1 MKKYILVLL
10 MLVSPLMG
18 QEAVQDD
25 KKSLY
30 FKTDIF
36 TRFEGVSTIGNG
48 TLVSA
53 PVSLSGISFKFG
65 VKKAY
70 WYNQLRISTTMPS
83 YKEIFGCILY
93 GRRIGFLT
101 GVGGVVKETSRIT
114 MNVDFGF
121 GVDFSLDDTLED
133 FNYYGN
139 SPGIPIAEYGVNWE
153 INWTT
158 HMFLTDTT
166 KFFFGFN
173 FGQVM
178 LLSSNE
184 EAFSIY
190 GFRYGL
196 SLGFSF

>member
-1 MKKYILVLL
+1 MKKNILLLL
-10 MLVSPLMG
+10 MVASPLMAQG
-18 QEAVQDD
+18 TAQDN

-36 TRFEGVSTIGNG
+36 TRFEGVSTVGEE
-48 TLVSA
+48 TLISA
-53 PVSLSGISFKFG
+53 PVSLSGVSFKLG

-70 WYNQLRISTTMPS
+70 WYSQLRLSTTIPS
-83 YKEIFGCILY
+83 YKEIFGDILY

-121 GVDFSLDDTLED
+121 GVDFSLDDTVEALA
-133 FNYYGN
+133 YYGN
-139 SPGIPIAEYGVNWE
+139 HSDIPVAEYGINWE

>member
-1 MKKYILVLL
+1 MKRHVLL
-10 MLVSPLMG
+10 LLMVVSPLIG
-18 QEAVQDD
+18 QETVQDD
-25 KKSLY
+25 NKSLY

-36 TRFEGVSTIGNG
+36 TRFESVSTVAED

-53 PVSLSGISFKFG
+53 PVSLSGVSFKLG
-65 VKKAY
+65 VKKVY
-70 WYNQLRISTTMPS
+70 WYNQFRLSTTMPS

-121 GVDFSLDDTLED
+121 GVDFSMDKTVEAVD
-133 FNYYGN
+133 YYGD
-139 SPGIPIAEYGVNWE
+139 IPVAEYGINWE

-158 HMFLTDTT
+158 HLFLTDTS

-178 LLSSNE
+178 LLSPNE
-184 EAFSIY
+184 EAFSIL
-190 GFRYGL
+190 GLRYGL

>member
-1 MKKYILVLL
+1 MKKNILVLL
-10 MLVSPLMG
+10 MIVSPLMA
-18 QEAVQDD
+18 QE
-25 KKSLY
+25 KSLY

-36 TRFEGVSTIGNG
+36 TRFEGVSTVGNDI
-48 TLVSA
+48 LVSA

-65 VKKAY
+65 AKKVY
-70 WYNQLRISTTMPS
+70 WYNQLRLSTTIPS

-101 GVGGVVKETSRIT
+101 GIGGVVKETSRIT
-114 MNVDFGF
+114 MNIDFGF
-121 GVDFSLDDTLED
+121 GVDFSFDDTLEVL
-133 FNYYGN
+133 NYYGN
-139 SPGIPIAEYGVNWE
+139 NSAIPIAEYGINWE
-153 INWTT
+153 VNWTT

-166 KFFFGFN
+166 KIFFGFN
-173 FGQVM
+173 FGQVI
-178 LLSSNE
+178 LLSPNE